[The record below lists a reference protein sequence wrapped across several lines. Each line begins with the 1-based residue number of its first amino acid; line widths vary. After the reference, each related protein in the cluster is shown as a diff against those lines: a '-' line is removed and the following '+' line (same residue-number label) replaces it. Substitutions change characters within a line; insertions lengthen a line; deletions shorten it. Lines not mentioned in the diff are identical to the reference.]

1 MENFLKSIELII
13 SKYKEIEKITGE
25 HYNIF
30 SVMGMEN
37 NEVKTHSAIIGD
49 LLNPNGSHFMGDVFL
64 KLFIDSVFTQSE
76 SQKLIDFIF
85 EIPNSKCLVE
95 EFVGKKNEEQITGG
109 RIDIVLKDLSNNII
123 VIENKIFAPE
133 QENQIPRY
141 RNTYSEAAI
150 LYLTLFGNGPKN
162 RGELKKGIDFHLIS
176 YKEDIIRWL
185 ELCLKETVNQPILRE
200 TLKQYIVLLKKL
212 TNQSTNK
219 EMSKEIINQITNN
232 FESSY
237 EIYKNFEKALVK
249 KQNDFLKDIISKI
262 SDDFKNWN
270 VELTDF
276 KKTKCIEL
284 TKNNLFIRYRIKT
297 LKHSA
302 FGIKGIGELSDD
314 LVREGFSENKKDKSD
329 NFPIYWLVNDNDISI
344 SEMLNYDY
352 KANEISE
359 KLKRIKIFLENN
371 NEN

>member
-1 MENFLKSIELII
+1 MENFLKSIKLII

-76 SQKLIDFIF
+76 YENLNEFTFQTQ
-85 EIPNSKCLVE
+85 NSNCIVE
-95 EFVGKKNEEQITGG
+95 ESVGKKNDEEITGG

-133 QENQIPRY
+133 QDNQIRRY
-141 RNTYSEAAI
+141 KNTYSEAAI
-150 LYLTLFGNGPKN
+150 LYLTLFGDEPKN
-162 RGELKKGIDFHLIS
+162 IGELKKGIDFYLIS

-219 EMSKEIINQITNN
+219 KMSDEIVKIINEN
-232 FESSY
+232 FEASA
-237 EIYKNFEKALVK
+237 EIYSNFEKALMLIEEK
-249 KQNDFLKDIISKI
+249 FLSQLKLTLENDFRDWEFAIKDYKSTN
-262 SDDFKNWN
+262 S
-270 VELTDF
+270 
-276 KKTKCIEL
+276 IEL
-284 TKNNLFIRYRIKT
+284 KKENILIRYRIKNH
-297 LKHSA
+297 KHSV
-302 FGIKGIGELSDD
+302 FYLEGVNSVKNNPIGFTDKNFDD
-314 LVREGFSENKKDKSD
+314 KTKC
-329 NFPIYWLVNDNDISI
+329 YW
-344 SEMLNYDY
+344 Y
-352 KANEISE
+352 
-359 KLKRIKIFLENN
+359 LENIDIN
-371 NEN
+371 PQLVKDLKNTEIYSKIQNIIHFVR